1 LALRP
6 EAGYTF
12 PASEQQGKTTKREME
27 ETMNSRK
34 GLFGVVVMLMV
45 AFFVA
50 PAVMAQNQETLTAQ
64 GQEVKVP
71 VPTEPGIFTIKGQFA
86 RIAYNNEGWVT
97 LGYRTANDSQ
107 GQEWMLL
114 EVGVTVRKPT
124 KNQQLTR
131 GSFTVTL
138 PDGSILPMATIEEYR
153 KANSLRALN
162 SRGNTVR
169 DSINYFP
176 AGANQAC
183 PMLFFTDPTGKI
195 TGLAFDQFEINWQRG
210 CVGRLFFKMPEGKTI
225 ETGQYW
231 LNVQFANSI
240 VQTPFRIMTKEEQ
253 KFLKKNW
260 KDLKKEHEAF
270 LKSEAE
276 KAKQQQQ
283 Q

>member
-1 LALRP
+1 MDI
-6 EAGYTF
+6 
-12 PASEQQGKTTKREME
+12 KTKRDLE
-27 ETMNSRK
+27 EAMNSRK
-34 GLFGVVVMLMV
+34 GFFGV
-45 AFFVA
+45 
-50 PAVMAQNQETLTAQ
+50 AVMVMVMTFTVPAGMARAQETLTAQ
-64 GQEVKVP
+64 GQEVEVP

-107 GQEWMLL
+107 GQDWMLL
-114 EVGVTVRKPT
+114 EVGVTIRKPT

-138 PDGSILPMATIEEYR
+138 PDGSALPLATIEEYR
-153 KANSLRALN
+153 KANNLRALN

-176 AGANQAC
+176 VEANQAC
-183 PMLFFTDPTGKI
+183 AMLFFTDPTRNVGA
-195 TGLAFDQFEINWQRG
+195 LAYDQFELSWQRA
-210 CVGRLFFKMPEGKTI
+210 CLGRLFFKLPEGKTI

-231 LNVQFANSI
+231 LNVQFAGSV

-270 LKSEAE
+270 LKAEAE

-283 Q
+283 